1 MKDFIKTAIGAGVI
15 VYIILAITAML
26 FWTPACA
33 QWTPL
38 HQVAS
43 EITESYTDIT
53 PRFTKVEPVRTPRPM
68 PVVQPILPT
77 NANTVQVFN
86 LDQYGNVQ
94 SSQII
99 IDGSYNIPTRRQDQG
114 RPARLR

>member
-1 MKDFIKTAIGAGVI
+1 MKDFIKTTIGAGVI

-33 QWTPL
+33 QWTPM
-38 HQVAS
+38 HQAAL
-43 EITESYTDIT
+43 EITDSYTEIV
-53 PRFTKVEPVRTPRPM
+53 PKFTKVEPVRTPRPV
-68 PVVQPILPT
+68 PVVQPIMPT
-77 NANTVQVFN
+77 STNTIQVFN

-99 IDGSYNIPTRRQDQG
+99 IDGSNIF
-114 RPARLR
+114 PAHRKDD